1 MCLQLLR
8 SLEVHNFILPAIPE
22 LFDTWTQ
29 AFGFRPLDASQRLE
43 IRDLSMMIFPGTE
56 LLQKT
61 LMGICETD
69 KIVGQKIESDSIPSE
84 NGERK
89 EISDSMG
96 RQKNRQEEESKSVL
110 RETDEQMKD
119 SDPAL
124 TLIKESDSGVTQT
137 DEQKESDSA
146 LTQTDGQKNEN
157 VSALT
162 QKVEQNKESDSTIT

>member
-1 MCLQLLR
+1 M
-8 SLEVHNFILPAIPE
+8 HNFILPAIPE

-56 LLQKT
+56 LLQKS
-61 LMGICETD
+61 LMGICKPD
-69 KIVGQKIESDSIPSE
+69 RIVGSDSTPSE

-89 EISDSMG
+89 EISDSAW
-96 RQKNRQEEESKSVL
+96 RQNNGQEEESNSVL
-110 RETDEQMKD
+110 KGTDEQMKD
-119 SDPAL
+119 SNSAP
-124 TLIKESDSGVTQT
+124 TLKKESDSGVTQT
-137 DEQKESDSA
+137 DDQKETDSA

-162 QKVEQNKESDSTIT
+162 QNVEQNKESDSTITQNDDGKI